1 MLKLIYLI
9 FILDISKMNIKQELT
24 CNYCNEIFQNPIL
37 LTCCNENICKA
48 HIEELISSS
57 SSSEFTCPLC
67 NGENPNSK
75 LNFNKFMQKMLE
87 NELHKF
93 KIDAKHKNVFNN
105 LRNEIENLDTIV
117 INAESI
123 IFDEM
128 SELKRQ
134 VDLDREQLK
143 MEIDELAD
151 GLIQQ
156 LQVYEDKFK
165 AEYKKNFELE
175 NLNSLAE
182 SSRIHLNEYEK
193 VLSSFSANK
202 EGQDEKKKQSEN
214 LIRLIQTKK
223 KRAKNALFSNLLI
236 KYRPVET
243 KKEDLFGRLVV
254 NVGLNYNLNF
264 FWQS

>member
-9 FILDISKMNIKQELT
+9 FILDTSEMNIKQELT
-24 CNYCNEIFQNPIL
+24 CNYCHEIFQNPIL
-37 LTCCNENICKA
+37 LTCCNESICKA

-57 SSSEFTCPLC
+57 TSSEFTCPLC
-67 NGENPNSK
+67 NGENQLNSK
-75 LNFNKFMQKMLE
+75 FNFNKFMQKMLE

-93 KIDAKHKNVFNN
+93 KIDSKYKNVFNS
-105 LRNEIENLDTIV
+105 LKNEIENLETIL
-117 INAESI
+117 NNSDSI
-123 IFDEM
+123 IVDKM

-143 MEIDELAD
+143 IEIDELAD

-156 LQVYEDKFK
+156 LQVYEDKFR

-202 EGQDEKKKQSEN
+202 EGQDEKKNQSEN

-236 KYRPVET
+236 KFRPVET
-243 KKEDLFGRLVV
+243 NKEDLFGRLVI
-254 NVGLNYNLNF
+254 NVGLN
-264 FWQS
+264 